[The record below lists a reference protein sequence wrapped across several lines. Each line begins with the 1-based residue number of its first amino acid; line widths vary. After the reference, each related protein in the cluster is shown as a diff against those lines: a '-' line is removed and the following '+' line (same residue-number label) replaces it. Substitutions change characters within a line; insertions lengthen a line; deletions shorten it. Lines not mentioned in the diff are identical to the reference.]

1 LKSTEATGACAEI
14 GPLETCARQAEPGQ
28 FGGIIVIPTFFNSK
42 CLDLIYLL
50 RYKSWQSIKQQ
61 AIDRSPGLSH
71 PSVPPELASGEQL
84 RLVRRD
90 VSIRQSAKRMAKLT
104 ISLLYYIVRGL
115 ARFVLQLAGRSP
127 DGKLI
132 ILYYHG
138 TPDAYRSNFVCQ
150 LESIRRGARVW
161 PASHH
166 GRLPTGK
173 PNVAITFD
181 DAYVS
186 VAENALPELASRG
199 FHSTIFVPTG
209 PLGRAPPWS
218 MQEGSPDS
226 LETVMSAEQIEKLTS
241 LLVTV
246 GSHSCT
252 HPRLSRLAPSDAREE
267 IAGSRAKLQSLTTQD
282 IRLFAFPY
290 GDHDASTIELC
301 RLAGYEAVFSTT
313 PSPVDTTGSAFVR
326 GRVKVDPFDWPLEFF
341 LKYNGAY
348 AWGPYV
354 LSLKRKLTNYKQSP
368 ALQRLS
374 LKQFISYK
382 QPKRS

>member
-1 LKSTEATGACAEI
+1 MHAI
-14 GPLETCARQAEPGQ
+14 G
-28 FGGIIVIPTFFNSK
+28 
-42 CLDLIYLL
+42 
-50 RYKSWQSIKQQ
+50 
-61 AIDRSPGLSH
+61 
-71 PSVPPELASGEQL
+71 GEQL
-84 RLVRRD
+84 QQIGRD
-90 VSIRQSAKRMAKLT
+90 SSIRQDVKRMTKLT
-104 ISLLYYIVRGL
+104 ISLLYYLVRGL
-115 ARFVLQLAGRSP
+115 SRYVLQLTGRAP
-127 DGKLI
+127 GGRLI

-138 TPDAYRSNFVCQ
+138 IPGAYRSNFVRQ
-150 LESIRRGARVW
+150 LEAIRRGAWVL
-161 PASHH
+161 PASHR
-166 GRLPTGK
+166 GRLPSGK

-209 PLGRAPPWS
+209 PLGRAPSWS
-218 MQEGSPDS
+218 MEEGSSDS
-226 LETVMSAEQIEKLTS
+226 LDTVMSAEQIAKLPS

-246 GSHSCT
+246 GSHSCS

-267 IAGSRAKLQSLTTQD
+267 IEGSRAKLQNLTTQD

-301 RLAGYEAVFSTT
+301 RMAGYEAVFSTT
-313 PSPVDTTGSAFVR
+313 PMPVDTTGAAFVR

-348 AWGPYV
+348 AWAPYV
-354 LSLKRKLTNYKQSP
+354 SSLKRKLRNYKQSP
-368 ALQRLS
+368 AFHRSS